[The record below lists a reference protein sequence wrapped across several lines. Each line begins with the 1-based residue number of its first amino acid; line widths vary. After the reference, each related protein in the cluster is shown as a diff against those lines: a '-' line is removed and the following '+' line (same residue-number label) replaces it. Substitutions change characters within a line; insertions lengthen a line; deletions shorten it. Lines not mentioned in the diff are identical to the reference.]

1 MHDIK
6 LERVHFRLPADG
18 ISLLEE
24 MASEEHMTDASLK
37 RKFIMEWYDSPFELD
52 VHDDRPK
59 LQATVQ
65 LPEKVVAD
73 IKELC
78 EDRGITRS
86 ALLRNIVMTS
96 LMQEEGE

>member
-1 MHDIK
+1 MEEVK

-18 ISLLEE
+18 IALLTDMADSL
-24 MASEEHMTDASLK
+24 HMTDASLK
-37 RKFIMEWYDSPFELD
+37 RKYIMDWYHSPFEVD
-52 VHDDRPK
+52 VYDERPK

-65 LPEKVVAD
+65 LPDDVIAN

-96 LMQEEGE
+96 LMQEKGD